1 MEGPRGLQVLL
12 DYGLR
17 TNAELLS
24 SRGLAL
30 AHNPHDAVPITLAP
44 RDENAAAKAALL
56 AAANVSA
63 PFGLSVRALQGDSD
77 LLVALR
83 VIAATPTELA
93 RSGEAFRG
101 QPLSARNERKWRLLL
116 RETVEALLME
126 AEQETSAEED
136 RRLLAKMQP
145 RNRTKSSSSGSMPR
159 IRPEIRP
166 GGRSERRR
174 RAALVC
180 RLGEKM
186 LLRAVLDELNQQLS
200 LQRKQIG

>member
-44 RDENAAAKAALL
+44 RDENAAVKAALL

-83 VIAATPTELA
+83 LIAATPTELA

-159 IRPEIRP
+159 IRP